1 MKPDLVLPFQA
12 AGVTAVAAADT
23 DDEELSSQSNLVPE
37 KRLNSFD
44 YKSLTGSRSDEKQVF
59 EVAWVRLP
67 FTQANKTTY
76 TWDFNGSSY

>member
-37 KRLNSFD
+37 KTLKFIRFQIAHWLP
-44 YKSLTGSRSDEKQVF
+44 
-59 EVAWVRLP
+59 VR
-67 FTQANKTTY
+67 Q
-76 TWDFNGSSY
+76 D